1 MLSRHSRRS
10 KRSCTNATR
19 RLSVQ
24 RGGGSAPAMGG
35 SAAACWAERVASPR
49 AAAIRG
55 QKGGGRRC
63 ADKAALRGRVRCRHA
78 PSPSPS
84 PDGARYGWRSPSRTR
99 LAQSRAAQETARASV
114 GEGHAAPNCASP
126 PLSDPSGS
134 HQHVAPVLKKSRI
147 GETPIWRRMARG
159 QTRKLQVPNWTEFNK
174 IPAAR
179 RHETTSLLPVSSL
192 IGVLRTRA
200 ALIARMTNGF
210 GPGNDPEKL
219 LHTSQAL
226 ADLSSSTR
234 PGLPPT

>member
-1 MLSRHSRRS
+1 MNPIRRAGSARPSSLRAFFQDNSSRCRAERMLSRHSRRS

-24 RGGGSAPAMGG
+24 RGGGSAPARAG
-35 SAAACWAERVASPR
+35 STAACWAVRTASPR

-84 PDGARYGWRSPSRTR
+84 VDGARYGWRSPSRTR

-147 GETPIWRRMARG
+147 GETPHILGKLPIWRRKARG
-159 QTRKLQVPNWTEFNK
+159 QARKLQVPNWTEF
-174 IPAAR
+174 R
-179 RHETTSLLPVSSL
+179 S
-192 IGVLRTRA
+192 
-200 ALIARMTNGF
+200 
-210 GPGNDPEKL
+210 
-219 LHTSQAL
+219 
-226 ADLSSSTR
+226 
-234 PGLPPT
+234 